1 MKKVL
6 SVTLALALILS
17 MMTAMPAFAAE
28 EVVTQVSLAGTSQN
42 IDDYV
47 NIILT
52 DKNAAKADATSIK
65 YINQVKPETNG
76 KWKIDFK
83 VKGTLSDYKILFRQN
98 GTTANKIAPE
108 VIQSITPGI
117 SLSLSAFIAART
129 IVADLKVDNGNYQE
143 LDFNVIIATYDSM
156 GNLVDTISP
165 EINVTND
172 VAEITR
178 QITHEMSD
186 NAAYAKVFCWKNFI
200 NPLTKAQTF
209 ETLTKYMENRGSVG
223 NVFRKLED
231 GDEVNIVYLGG
242 SVTVGTGIKNP
253 DPDGFDWQLYDSQ
266 SWRGLTMQWF
276 KEKYPNSTIKFQNSA
291 IGGTGSFYGAVRTA
305 EDVLAFNPDLV
316 FVMYPINDVYDHMTE
331 AETKRQMEDIIWQIR
346 EADPQTDIIMGY
358 DTNRTTGATDEPYDM
373 VRWQEE
379 VAKKY
384 NISVINMGRYLA
396 DIVRNTD
403 VEWDDVLSD
412 EVHPN
417 KDGYELYAEVAL
429 TLLEDA
435 KLKATGDIVNY
446 SLPDERAFGT
456 PLNAKLIKISETFP
470 GDVTPVRNYNSL
482 YYWKYQIAPGED
494 FTFEIEG
501 SGVGIKINE
510 TGVTGPNMIA
520 YDIDN
525 GAVTG
530 EYDVGRTLQTIK
542 LAENCGDG
550 DHTVTVTNN
559 SSATINVVGAFT
571 WDAE

>member
-6 SVTLALALILS
+6 SLLVVFMLVFS
-17 MMTAMPAFAAE
+17 MMTALPAFADE
-28 EVVTQVSLAGTSQN
+28 EVITTVSLAGTSQN
-42 IDDYV
+42 VNDYV

-83 VKGTLSDYKILFRQN
+83 VKGTLSDYKILFRQS
-98 GTTANKIAPE
+98 GTTTNKIAPE
-108 VIQSITPGI
+108 YISSITPGM
-117 SLSLSAFIAART
+117 SLNLSAAIAART
-129 IVADLKVDNGNYQE
+129 IVADLNVDNGNLQE
-143 LDFNVIIATYDSM
+143 LNFNVIIATYDSM

-165 EINVTND
+165 EINVTANE
-172 VAEITR
+172 AEIIR
-178 QITHEMSD
+178 QITHEMPE
-186 NAAYAKVFCWKNFI
+186 NAAYAKVFCWKDFI
-200 NPLTKAQTF
+200 EPLTKVQTF

-223 NVFRKLED
+223 NVFRKLEN
-231 GDEVNIVYLGG
+231 GEEVNIVYLGG

-253 DPDGFDWQLYDSQ
+253 DGQDWELYDQQ

-276 KEKYPNSTIKFQNSA
+276 RDKYPNSTINFQNSA

-358 DTNRTTGATDEPYDM
+358 DTNRSTGATDEPYDM

-379 VAKKY
+379 VAKEY
-384 NISVINMGRYLA
+384 NISIINMGRYLA
-396 DIVRNTD
+396 DVVRNTD
-403 VEWDDVLSD
+403 TEWDDVLSD

-417 KDGYELYAEVAL
+417 KDGYKLYAEVAL

-456 PLNAKLIKISETFP
+456 PLNAKLIKISENFS
-470 GDVTPVRNYNSL
+470 GDITPVRNYNSL

-501 SGVGIKINE
+501 SSVGIKINE
-510 TGVTGPNMIA
+510 TGGTGPNMIA

-530 EYDVGRTLQTIK
+530 ECDVGRTLQTIK
-542 LAENCGDG
+542 LAENCGDSE
-550 DHTVTVTNN
+550 HTVTVTNN
-559 SSATINVVGAFT
+559 SSATINIVAAFT

>member
-17 MMTAMPAFAAE
+17 MMTAMPAFADE
-28 EVVTQVSLAGTSQN
+28 EVITTVSLAGTSQN

-83 VKGTLSDYKILFRQN
+83 VKGTLSDYKLLFRQN
-98 GTTANKIAPE
+98 GTTSDKIAPE
-108 VIQSITPGI
+108 FISSITPGI
-117 SLSLSAFIAART
+117 SLKLSAAIAART
-129 IVADLKVDNGNYQE
+129 IVADLNVDNGNYQE
-143 LDFNVIIATYDSM
+143 LKFNVIIATYDSM

-165 EINVTND
+165 EINVTANE
-172 VAEITR
+172 AEIIR
-178 QITHEMSD
+178 QITHEMPD
-186 NAAYAKVFCWKNFI
+186 NAAYAKVFCWKDFI
-200 NPLTKAQTF
+200 EPLTKVQTF

-223 NVFRKLED
+223 NVFRKLNNGE
-231 GDEVNIVYLGG
+231 EVNIVYLGG

-253 DPDGFDWQLYDSQ
+253 DGEDWELYDQQ

-276 KEKYPNSTIKFQNSA
+276 REKYPQATINFQNSA
-291 IGGTGSFYGAVRTA
+291 IGGTGSFYGAVRTE

-316 FVMYPINDVYDHMTE
+316 FVMYPINDVYDGMTE

-358 DTNRTTGATDEPYDM
+358 DTNRSTGATDEPYDM

-379 VAKKY
+379 VAKEY
-384 NISVINMGRYLA
+384 NISIINMGRYLA
-396 DIVRNTD
+396 DVVRNTD
-403 VEWDDVLSD
+403 TEWDDVLSD

-417 KDGYELYAEVAL
+417 KDGYKLYAEVAL

-456 PLNAKLIKISETFP
+456 PLNAKLIKISENFP
-470 GDVTPVRNYNSL
+470 GDITPVRNYNSL

-501 SGVGIKINE
+501 SSVGIKINE

-542 LAENCGDG
+542 LAENCGDSE
-550 DHTVTVTNN
+550 HTVTVTNN
-559 SSATINVVGAFT
+559 SSATINIVAAFT